1 MVCQCPLTGFLHF
14 YVGYKFSEMCIRDS
28 FYVGYKFSEM
38 ARRLC
43 QCPLTGFLHFY
54 NAVNDELIAKAKCVN
69 AL

>member
-1 MVCQCPLTGFLHF
+1 MVCQCPLTGFLH
-14 YVGYKFSEMCIRDS
+14 